1 MTSGMVQQVWSFEMQ
16 LEIASRAA
24 RAGWELTRKSRV
36 GLRLTG
42 KARETSNDLRT
53 RTGSLELDWDWP
65 ERLQRAGMS
74 QRLEQE
80 VQSWTEVDQEV
91 RNRECRST
99 EYLRPENDQRV
110 ILEVTNEEGK
120 WSDDFRRFPKLS
132 CKTGRSLECKVVQMS
147 GEARSLIGK
156 WKGQTDGSPDGSGVH
171 RC

>member
-1 MTSGMVQQVWSFEMQ
+1 MQ

-53 RTGSLELDWDWP
+53 RTGSPELDWDWP

-80 VQSWTEVDQEV
+80 VQSWTEVDQEGH
-91 RNRECRST
+91 REQIWSMDLV
-99 EYLRPENDQRV
+99 YYAPEGGTDQ
-110 ILEVTNEEGK
+110 
-120 WSDDFRRFPKLS
+120 LS
-132 CKTGRSLECKVVQMS
+132 R
-147 GEARSLIGK
+147 
-156 WKGQTDGSPDGSGVH
+156 
-171 RC
+171 